1 MASTSFSLAGR
12 QHPSVAENI
21 VNSTKA
27 VEPEPVLAVEQIA
40 KPEPDPV
47 IEPEPVLAV
56 EQIAK
61 PEPDPVIEPEPVL
74 ATWNANWSRTKLF
87 EAASLLNL
95 KVSVTSSKNDIIAAL
110 KAATA

>member
-21 VNSTKA
+21 VNSTKV

-40 KPEPDPV
+40 EPEPDPV
-47 IEPEPVLAV
+47 IKQEPVLAV
-56 EQIAK
+56 EQIT
-61 PEPDPVIEPEPVL
+61 EPDPVIEPEPVL

>member
-27 VEPEPVLAVEQIA
+27 VEQEPVLAVEQIT
-40 KPEPDPV
+40 EPDPV

-56 EQIAK
+56 EQIAE
-61 PEPDPVIEPEPVL
+61 PEPDSVIESEPVL

>member
-27 VEPEPVLAVEQIA
+27 V
-40 KPEPDPV
+40 
-47 IEPEPVLAV
+47 EPEPVLAV